1 MLKRTAYQLIQ
12 ALPLL
17 WRLRDTPAGHGLR
30 HWFAKHFQ
38 ERQGY
43 TFTQFER
50 LPTQLE
56 AVTGPVMDH
65 VLRGNR
71 GPIRIVVAACSSG
84 AEPYTVSSRL
94 LESHPSLDVEIDAFD
109 IDDEMIRIART
120 GRYEPAFVR
129 SNPAVRDEFVERTFD
144 RDGDML
150 AVKPEVARR
159 IRWHTLDAMAP
170 SLRETIALADIVFV
184 QNVMCNLRRPLAR
197 RIFDNVC
204 QLLKPH
210 SALIV
215 DGMDVDMRE
224 SRTRRL
230 GLEPLDYEIE
240 RIHDEATIV
249 RGDRYPWQ
257 GAGLEPLSKAHADWK
272 RRYATIFLKH

>member
-17 WRLRDTPAGHGLR
+17 WRFRDTPAGHGLR

-65 VLRGNR
+65 VLRGNG

-84 AEPYTVSSRL
+84 AEPYTISSRL

-159 IRWHTLDAMAP
+159 IRWHTLDATAP

-184 QNVMCNLRRPLAR
+184 QNVMCNLRRPLSR
-197 RIFDNVC
+197 RIFDNVV

-210 SALIV
+210 SVLFV
-215 DGMDVDMRE
+215 DGMDVDMRR
-224 SRTRRL
+224 SRTRRS
-230 GLEPLDYEIE
+230 GLEPLDYKIE
-240 RIHDEATIV
+240 RIHDEAWIV

-257 GAGLEPLSKAHADWK
+257 GAGLEPLSKYYTDWK
-272 RRYATIFLKH
+272 RRYATIFIKR